1 MEKLTWS
8 TEKRRIRDL
17 IPASYNPRRLTEQ
30 QAKDLRKS
38 LERFDLVE
46 IPAIDTDGTIL
57 AGHQRLGMLVSMGRG
72 DEDVDVR
79 VPNRKLTDSEAKEY
93 NLRSN
98 KNTGEWDMDKLFEMP
113 KELLEDV
120 GFDEKEIQKLIDSH
134 TEVSEDD
141 YDVEEGLKTP
151 VRCERGEIWQ
161 LGSHRLMCGDS
172 TDKEDVERLM
182 DGKEADMVFTDPPYG
197 IGIARN
203 PIRQVHEKKS
213 WDDKPI
219 DKQLCD
225 FLITLAEK
233 VIIWGGNYFE
243 LPPSQGF
250 LIWDKKQPED
260 FSLAMCEQAWT
271 NVQIPAKVWRQ
282 SVTNYKKE
290 HPTQKPVELISWS
303 IGIVGGAKHVL
314 DLFGGSGSTLIACE
328 QTGRTCYMMEID
340 PKYCTVI
347 LNRWEKLTGKQAVK
361 LYGST

>member
-1 MEKLTWS
+1 
-8 TEKRRIRDL
+8 
-17 IPASYNPRRLTEQ
+17 
-30 QAKDLRKS
+30 
-38 LERFDLVE
+38 
-46 IPAIDTDGTIL
+46 
-57 AGHQRLGMLVSMGRG
+57 
-72 DEDVDVR
+72 
-79 VPNRKLTDSEAKEY
+79 
-93 NLRSN
+93 
-98 KNTGEWDMDKLFEMP
+98 
-113 KELLEDV
+113 
-120 GFDEKEIQKLIDSH
+120 
-134 TEVSEDD
+134 
-141 YDVEEGLKTP
+141 
-151 VRCERGEIWQ
+151 
-161 LGSHRLMCGDS
+161 
-172 TDKEDVERLM
+172 
-182 DGKEADMVFTDPPYG
+182 MVFTDPPYG

-290 HPTQKPVELISWS
+290 RPTQKPVELISWS